1 MNLKGSILKNI
12 FYLFF
17 STAFTRALNAFSI
30 IILARY
36 LGSQEYGAFSVAVA
50 FSMVAGYFTDVG
62 LSNVFLRE
70 GSKKQ
75 SSLSMVIS
83 SYIKIR
89 VVLLLVTILASI
101 SIISIF
107 YNNENLL
114 SIMYLLVIPTVI
126 GLSMQSVSVVYFQL
140 KEQMGKIAQIR
151 TISAIL
157 SVCFILLGMIC
168 RFDIKIIV
176 LMYGISYIIAGIYGL
191 ICMFSSVSVNFKERF
206 DKSLLTGISSFI
218 ISGLLIMLLPQL
230 GLLVLEKTVT
240 LSELGDFSV
249 AYRIPSALY
258 QIPGVVAGAFYP
270 VLFRYYNSGDL
281 SKHRK
286 LNMLQVKVMAI
297 MGMGLSIPLFHL
309 SDSIISNFFGNEWQ
323 GASVGLKILSIMLFL
338 QSINFP
344 LADGL
349 TTRNL
354 QVRRTITQLF
364 AVIIGIV
371 LYYVFSSKFGV
382 IGGAVAAVFIELFM
396 LLGFILLNPNR
407 KVFINRVIIPYISTF
422 LLFIFLVSFYFDKI
436 PLIATFI
443 NLVLVLGIILLFD
456 KELKSSLVIFLRKRR
471 NTETNYGFKKK
482 N

>member
-1 MNLKGSILKNI
+1 MKNSIFKNI

-36 LGSQEYGAFSVAVA
+36 LGAQEYGAFSVAIA

-75 SSLSMVIS
+75 SNPSVIIS

-89 VVLLLVTILASI
+89 IILLLVTILASI
-101 SIISIF
+101 IIIHIF

-114 SIMYLLVIPTVI
+114 SIMYLLVIPTVV
-126 GLSMQSVSVVYFQL
+126 GLSMQSISVVYFQL
-140 KEQMGKIAQIR
+140 KEQMGEIARVR

-157 SVCFILLGMIC
+157 SVCFIFLGMVC
-168 RFDIKIIV
+168 RFDLKVIV
-176 LMYGISYIIAGIYGL
+176 FLYGISYIIAGIFGL
-191 ICMFSSVSVNFKERF
+191 IRMFSSVSVDFKGNF
-206 DKSLLTGISSFI
+206 DKSLLSGISSFI
-218 ISGLLIMLLPQL
+218 VSGLLIMLLPQL
-230 GLLVLEKTVT
+230 GLLVLEKTLT

-270 VLFRYYNSGDL
+270 VLFRYYNSGDI
-281 SKHRK
+281 SRHRN
-286 LNMLQVKVMAI
+286 LNILQVKVMAL
-297 MGMGLSIPLFHL
+297 MGMGLSITLFHL
-309 SDSIISNFFGNEWQ
+309 SNFIIENLFGNEWY
-323 GASVGLKILSIMLFL
+323 GASEGLKILSIMLFF

-354 QVRRTITQLF
+354 QVKRTIIQLF
-364 AVIIGIV
+364 AVLIGIV
-371 LYYVFSSKFGV
+371 LYYVFSFKYGV
-382 IGGAVAAVFIELFM
+382 LGGAVAAVFIELLM
-396 LLGFILLNPNR
+396 LLGFILLNPNK
-407 KVFINRVIIPYISTF
+407 KVFLNRVIIPYISIF
-422 LLFIFLVSFYFDKI
+422 SLSLFIVSYYMNKI
-436 PLIATFI
+436 PFLAVIA
-443 NLVLVLGIILLFD
+443 NLTLVLGMTWIYD
-456 KELKSSLVIFLRKRR
+456 KELKTTLMIFLKKRKI
-471 NTETNYGFKKK
+471 
-482 N
+482 